1 MHEPSKFQEHKKEQ
15 KHGRNKPCF
24 VISKSSCYNARTTNF
39 ELRFSMD
46 LTADSFDATVLQAQN
61 IVLVDFWAPWCG
73 PCKVMS
79 PIVDELAGEMD
90 GVTIGKVNVDENSEL
105 ARQFNVLSIP
115 TFIVF
120 KSGQVVEQFSGSMSK
135 EALKAKLEGHVG

>member
-1 MHEPSKFQEHKKEQ
+1 
-15 KHGRNKPCF
+15 
-24 VISKSSCYNARTTNF
+24 
-39 ELRFSMD
+39 MD

-61 IVLVDFWAPWCG
+61 VVLVDFWAPWCG

-79 PIVDELAGEMD
+79 PIVDELASEME
-90 GVTIGKVNVDENSEL
+90 GVTIGKVNVDDNAEL

-120 KSGQVVEQFSGSMSK
+120 KGGQVVEQFSGSMSK
-135 EALKAKLEGHVG
+135 EVLKEKLAGHVE